1 MKRIIISR
9 KGFDSSAG
17 GAPSPIMADGRIFSL
32 PIPQREKSPYR
43 YKDLRFDEFKGTDL
57 LKKSGSKL
65 SPNDFC
71 HFDPILN
78 KAIGIFGQ
86 ANAAQ
91 SELDNLDVQKG
102 DLFLFFGWFR
112 NCGEKAVN
120 LHHLFGWLQIEKILK
135 GEKNI
140 KEFLEQKKL
149 NHPHGFKDVSRY
161 KNNTL
166 YVASK
171 KLNFRNRK
179 LKKKGFG
186 LFKETHEDLVLTEK
200 NKTRSNWQLPNSFAN
215 GKNLFMNRLK
225 WSDSKS
231 LKLNYKGFGQEFVLN
246 VEANPKIA
254 KWAVKLIQSHG

>member
-1 MKRIIISR
+1 M
-9 KGFDSSAG
+9 
-17 GAPSPIMADGRIFSL
+17 
-32 PIPQREKSPYR
+32 
-43 YKDLRFDEFKGTDL
+43 
-57 LKKSGSKL
+57 
-65 SPNDFC
+65 C
-71 HFDPILN
+71 
-78 KAIGIFGQ
+78 
-86 ANAAQ
+86 
-91 SELDNLDVQKG
+91 
-102 DLFLFFGWFR
+102 
-112 NCGEKAVN
+112 
-120 LHHLFGWLQIEKILK
+120 IEKILK

-171 KLNFRNRK
+171 KLNYKNRK
-179 LKKKGFG
+179 LKKRGFG
-186 LFKETHEDLVLTEK
+186 LFKKTHEDLVLTEK

-254 KWAVKLIQSHG
+254 KWAVKLIQSYG